1 MSLVITSNRDS
12 DRAKRQEESVYSAW
26 SYRNGLSSTY
36 NIPAN
41 SQVCLQSAKVNL
53 DGRATITRNNSWFYT
68 WHGKELK
75 PLGEGFNDGTQVD
88 FNNQTCYPILQAI
101 NQGGN
106 ERYRRV
112 IENITRT

>member
-53 DGRATITRNNSWFYT
+53 DGRTTLNQNNSWFYT
-68 WHGKELK
+68 WHGKALAQEIIFLNYK
-75 PLGEGFNDGTQVD
+75 PKN
-88 FNNQTCYPILQAI
+88 LQI
-101 NQGGN
+101 GLIQH
-106 ERYRRV
+106 
-112 IENITRT
+112 IENTTQTL